1 MRINAAMRDE
11 MSKLLMPNAALPK
24 LSELV
29 SGGFQTKK
37 GCFFLSRK
45 YQPHYD
51 EYEIEDFHD
60 ETGFE
65 AFVNSVDFESLQSQ
79 DQLAESLVFCREIM
93 QVFQD
98 IAPKQTLLTLVMK
111 DETNVRVKFYVQR
124 AGQNY
129 LSGEIEDYKE
139 AVMELSGI
147 GLDELLTT

>member
-1 MRINAAMRDE
+1 
-11 MSKLLMPNAALPK
+11 
-24 LSELV
+24 
-29 SGGFQTKK
+29 
-37 GCFFLSRK
+37 
-45 YQPHYD
+45 
-51 EYEIEDFHD
+51 
-60 ETGFE
+60 
-65 AFVNSVDFESLQSQ
+65 
-79 DQLAESLVFCREIM
+79 M